1 MLPTFESYGIETID
15 EAKFNEMV
23 KFVVDAEELTPE
35 ERMTFHE
42 SLCTTHE
49 SGVSLWHHTLGRT
62 IRNMFKL
69 WTVKWEPDIKEGVDY
84 SKSHPDSISMT
95 VIHHARAILLER
107 VEKGELVFK
116 EIPMWDAPAG
126 VDRIKS
132 ETDEG
137 PFIYEPAG
145 HVHEAQED
153 QFSPELLE
161 SYNDVFTKGHLDP
174 ISICARLNLS
184 GDKLVQYCASAFT
197 LANLSRCIRRKTGA
211 LVIDFYDGVPTIV
224 GSGCNGGPAGGT
236 NACETGPCLS
246 QTKEEIIHSEVNAM
260 RSLPVKNSTR
270 ILVCTDSPC
279 GPCLEAI
286 KANGTIDLMIFVREY
301 RIVDH
306 LESSDIPWAV
316 VDQYAIE
323 DALED
328 ARENMFTVI
337 STQPEK
343 QDD

>member
-15 EAKFNEMV
+15 EAMFNRMV
-23 KFVVDAEELTPE
+23 KFVIDAEELTDDQ
-35 ERMTFHE
+35 RHE
-42 SLCTTHE
+42 FYKNLCTTE
-49 SGVSLWHHTLGRT
+49 PGAISLWHHSLGRL
-62 IRNMFKL
+62 IRNEFKL
-69 WTVKWEPDIKEGVDY
+69 WSYTWTPEERDGTDY
-84 SKSHPDSISMT
+84 SKSHPDSISMS
-95 VIHHARAILLER
+95 VIHQVRETLLEH
-107 VEKGELVFK
+107 VANGELTFA
-116 EIPMWDAPAG
+116 ETETMWHAPAG
-126 VDRIKS
+126 TERPKS
-132 ETDEG
+132 E
-137 PFIYEPAG
+137 PA
-145 HVHEAQED
+145 EEQY
-153 QFSPELLE
+153 SPELLE

-174 ISICARLNLS
+174 IIICARLNLS

-236 NACETGPCLS
+236 NACETGPCMS
-246 QTKEEIIHSEVNAM
+246 QTKEEVIHSEVNAM

-279 GPCLEAI
+279 ASCLDAI
-286 KANGTIDLMIFVREY
+286 QKNGTIDLMVFVREY

-337 STQPEK
+337 N
-343 QDD
+343 

>member
-1 MLPTFESYGIETID
+1 MLPEFKSYGIETID
-15 EAKFNEMV
+15 EAMFNRMV
-23 KFVVDAEELTPE
+23 KFVLDAEELTDDQ
-35 ERMTFHE
+35 RHE
-42 SLCTTHE
+42 FYENLCTTE
-49 SGVSLWHHTLGRT
+49 PEAISLWHHSLGRL
-62 IRNMFKL
+62 IRNEFKL
-69 WTVKWEPDIKEGVDY
+69 WSYAWTPDERDGTDY
-84 SKSHPDSISMT
+84 SKSHPDSISMS
-95 VIHHARAILLER
+95 VIHHVRETLLDR
-107 VEKGELVFK
+107 VLSGELSFGPGWSAPK
-116 EIPMWDAPAG
+116 SFTYKPAG
-126 VDRIKS
+126 
-132 ETDEG
+132 E
-137 PFIYEPAG
+137 
-145 HVHEAQED
+145 VHPAQE
-153 QFSPELLE
+153 LIE
-161 SYNDVFTKGHLDP
+161 SFDGVFTKGHLNP
-174 ISICARLNLS
+174 IEICTRLNLA
-184 GDKLVQYCASAFT
+184 GDKIVQYCASAFT

-260 RSLPVKNSTR
+260 RSLPLKTSTR

-279 GPCLEAI
+279 GPCLDAI
-286 KANGTIDLMIFVREY
+286 KENGTIDLMIFVREY

-337 STQPEK
+337 N
-343 QDD
+343 